1 MTSPSS
7 RGFQHSLV
15 LGLFLHLQGQYFS
28 IFKALSDSDSFSFAI
43 ITAVLGSPGRS
54 RKISPSQDPWFN
66 HICKVPFALY
76 IHRF

>member
-28 IFKALSDSDSFSFAI
+28 IFKALSDSDSFSFEG
-43 ITAVLGSPGRS
+43 TYEDLCTPGPGEKAVAS
-54 RKISPSQDPWFN
+54 
-66 HICKVPFALY
+66 
-76 IHRF
+76 